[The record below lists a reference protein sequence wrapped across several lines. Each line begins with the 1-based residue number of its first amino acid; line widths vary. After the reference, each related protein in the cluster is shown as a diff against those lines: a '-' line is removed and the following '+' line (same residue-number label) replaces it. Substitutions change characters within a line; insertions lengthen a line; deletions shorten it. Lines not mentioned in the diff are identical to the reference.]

1 MNRLITSVLFG
12 LVGLNTVIMADPS
25 RPRLVVGIVVD
36 QLRTDYLD
44 YLRSLFGESGFNR
57 LMKEGVY
64 MRDVDFKADG
74 LDIVSATAMIY
85 TGNYPN
91 STGVPA
97 SSVYRPESKKIGA
110 PLEDPAAIGNFTN
123 ETYSPAALRLSTL
136 SDEVAVDGG
145 GVGAVYAIATD
156 PQQAVIMA
164 GHAGNCAVW
173 LNENTGKWA
182 TSTYYHESPQAISN
196 RNYSRPLSARIDT
209 MQWRPSIPADRY
221 PGVPSQKKAYPFR
234 YTFPSS
240 DRDVYRK
247 FIASPL
253 ANAEVTD
260 LAIDF
265 LKGLSLGKR
274 GDAIDMLNI
283 AYTAAPY
290 DYASDSDTRLELE
303 DTYLRL
309 DSQLGRLFDAIEKS
323 VGMENT
329 LIYLTSTGYY
339 DEQTPDE
346 ASFRL
351 PSGEFSV
358 KRATSLL
365 NSYLSAK
372 YGNAD
377 YIDAYYDGHIFLDHT
392 VIEQKKLSLDD
403 VADEARTFLSRMS
416 GVAQAYTLPEIL
428 SVASASLEPLRLST
442 DPKTCGDIF
451 LRFAPGWSVAD
462 DLRYPVEKKQIRSSM
477 YLTPAFILA
486 PEVAPKVI
494 DATVDAVRIAPTVT
508 SALRIRAPNGV
519 AERPLG
525 L

>member
-25 RPRLVVGIVVD
+25 RPRLVVGIIVD

-44 YLRSLFGESGFNR
+44 YLRSLFGENGFNR

-64 MRDVDFKADG
+64 LRDVDFKAEG
-74 LDIVSATAMIY
+74 LDAVSATAMIC

-91 STGVPA
+91 ATGVPGTA
-97 SSVYRPESKKIGA
+97 VFRPDAKKSVK

-123 ETYSPAALRLSTL
+123 ETFSPAALRLSTIA
-136 SDEVAVDGG
+136 DEVAVDGG
-145 GVGAVYAIATD
+145 GVGAVYAIAAD

-182 TSTYYHESPQAISN
+182 TSAYYHESPQPVSN
-196 RNYSRPLSARIDT
+196 RNYNRPLSALIDT
-209 MQWRPSIPADRY
+209 MQWRPSLPADRY
-221 PGVPSQKKAYPFR
+221 PGVPAQKKAYPFR

-240 DRDVYRK
+240 DRDVYRR

-260 LAIDF
+260 IAIDF
-265 LKGLSLGKR
+265 LKSLSLGKR
-274 GDAIDMLNI
+274 SEAIDMLNI

-290 DYASDSDTRLELE
+290 VYASDNDINMELE

-309 DSQLGRLFDAIEKS
+309 DSQLGRLFEAIDKS

-339 DEQTPDE
+339 DDLSAYPPE
-346 ASFRL
+346 FRI
-351 PSGEFSV
+351 PGGEFSV

-377 YIDAYYDGHIFLDHT
+377 YIDEYFNGQIYLDHS
-392 VIEQKKLSLDD
+392 VIEQKKLSAAD
-403 VADEARTFLSRMS
+403 VADEARTFLCRMS
-416 GVAQAYTLPEIL
+416 GVADAYTLPEIL
-428 SVASASLEPLRLST
+428 SVSSASLERLRLAT
-442 DPKTCGDIF
+442 DAKTCGDIF

-462 DLRYPVEKKQIRSSM
+462 DLHFPVEKKQIRSSM
-477 YLTPAFILA
+477 YLAPAFILA
-486 PEVAPKVI
+486 PQTAPAVI